1 MVIGA
6 FFSET
11 GTELLGRIA
20 RADARLGEV
29 RDGLVPRSW
38 WGPADYE
45 RARQVFRRHTPE
57 VDLAS
62 CDVVGLR
69 DALARERPFMI
80 SLLANQA
87 LLEHETFTDLLWA
100 LTHLGEELAAR
111 TSLDALPEPDERH
124 LAGDVTRAYALLGT
138 EWLSYLEH
146 LQRAYPFLFSLAART
161 NPLDPDASPVVT
173 G

>member
-1 MVIGA
+1 
-6 FFSET
+6 
-11 GTELLGRIA
+11 
-20 RADARLGEV
+20 
-29 RDGLVPRSW
+29 
-38 WGPADYE
+38 
-45 RARQVFRRHTPE
+45 
-57 VDLAS
+57 
-62 CDVVGLR
+62 
-69 DALARERPFMI
+69 MI

-111 TSLDALPEPDERH
+111 TGLDALPEPDERH
-124 LAGDVTRAYALLGT
+124 LAGDITRAYALLGA

-146 LQRAYPFLFSLAART
+146 LQRAYPFLFSLAVRT